1 MRIAVVA
8 NTTWYLFNFRLNLM
22 RALEQRGHQVVAVGP
37 ADDYVARIVA
47 EGFRHLAVP
56 FSGAGV
62 NPLREIRTVSGL
74 ARVFRENQIEAV
86 LSYTPKGNIYS
97 GLACITRGIPML
109 PNVSGLGRVF
119 NRPSALTVLVKVLY
133 WLVLR
138 RSPRVFFQNDED
150 LGLFV
155 GAGIVTRSRAEL
167 VSGSGVDLWR
177 FSPMPVTAQ
186 DKPGAAVFLLV
197 ARLLWEKGI
206 GEFVE
211 AARLVRK
218 EYPNARFQL
227 LGFFDVEN
235 RTSIPRSVVDAW
247 AAEGL
252 IEYLGTT
259 DDVRT
264 FLAAADCVVL
274 PSYYRE
280 GVPRSL
286 LEAAAMGRFV
296 ITTNAPGCRDTV
308 DDGVTGLLCKPRDPV
323 DLADKM
329 LQFLALD
336 QTSRT
341 AMGWAGRRKME
352 REFDERIVI
361 NRYLAVI
368 DAIAAN
374 VTA

>member
-8 NTTWYLFNFRLNLM
+8 NTSWYLFNFRLNLM
-22 RALEQRGHQVVAVGP
+22 RALEKAGHRVVAVGP
-37 ADDYVARIVA
+37 ADAYVERIVA
-47 EGFRHLAVP
+47 EGLRHVAVP
-56 FSGAGV
+56 FSGVGV
-62 NPLREIRTVSGL
+62 NPLREFRTVSGL
-74 ARVFRENQIEAV
+74 TRVFREDRIEAV

-97 GLACITRGIPML
+97 GLACITRGIPLL

-133 WLVLR
+133 RLALR
-138 RSPRVFFQNDED
+138 RSPTVFFQNDED

-155 GAGIVTRSRAEL
+155 GAGIVIRSRAERI
-167 VSGSGVDLWR
+167 SGSGVDLWR

-186 DKPGAAVFLLV
+186 DKPGAVVFLLV

-206 GEFVE
+206 GEFIE
-211 AARLVRK
+211 AARLVREQCPK
-218 EYPNARFQL
+218 ARFQL

-235 RTSIPRSVVDAW
+235 QTSIPRSTVDTW

-274 PSYYRE
+274 PSYRE
-280 GVPRSL
+280 GIPRSL

-296 ITTNAPGCRDTV
+296 IATNAPGCRDTV
-308 DDGVTGLLCKPRDPV
+308 DDGITGLLCKPRDAV

-329 LQFLALD
+329 LRFLALD
-336 QTSRT
+336 QASRT
-341 AMGWAGRRKME
+341 AMGEAGRRKME

-361 NRYLAVI
+361 NRYLAVV

-374 VTA
+374 GKA

>member
-8 NTTWYLFNFRLNLM
+8 NTSWYLFNFRLNLM
-22 RALEQRGHQVVAVGP
+22 RALEKGGHRVFAVGP
-37 ADDYVARIVA
+37 ADAYVERIVA
-47 EGFRHLAVP
+47 EGFRHVAVP
-56 FSGAGV
+56 FSGVGV
-62 NPLREIRTVSGL
+62 NPLREFRTVSGL
-74 ARVFRENQIEAV
+74 IRVFHENRIEAV

-97 GLACITRGIPML
+97 GMACMTRGIPLL
-109 PNVSGLGRVF
+109 PNVSGLGRAF
-119 NRPSALTVLVKVLY
+119 NRPSSLTVLVKVLY

-150 LGLFV
+150 LSLFV
-155 GAGIVTRSRAEL
+155 GAGIVTRSRAERI
-167 VSGSGVDLWR
+167 SGSGVDLWH

-186 DKPGAAVFLLV
+186 DEPRAAVFLLV

-206 GEFVE
+206 GEFIE
-211 AARLVRK
+211 AGRLVR
-218 EYPNARFQL
+218 EQYPTARFQL

-235 RTSIPRSVVDAW
+235 QTSIPRSTVDAW

-252 IEYLGTT
+252 IEYLGTS

-264 FLAAADCVVL
+264 FLAEADCVVL
-274 PSYYRE
+274 PSYRE

-296 ITTNAPGCRDTV
+296 IATNAPGCRDTV
-308 DDGVTGLLCKPRDPV
+308 DDGVTGLLCKPRDAV

-329 LQFLALD
+329 LRFLALERI
-336 QTSRT
+336 SRT
-341 AMGWAGRRKME
+341 AMGRAGRRKME

-361 NRYLAVI
+361 NRYLAAV
-368 DAIAAN
+368 DAIAASGK
-374 VTA
+374 A

>member
-8 NTTWYLFNFRLNLM
+8 NTSWYLFNFRLNLM
-22 RALEQRGHQVVAVGP
+22 RALEKGGHRVVAVGP
-37 ADDYVARIVA
+37 ADAYVERIVA
-47 EGFRHLAVP
+47 EGFRHVAVP
-56 FSGAGV
+56 FSGVGV
-62 NPLREIRTVSGL
+62 NPLHEFRTVSGL
-74 ARVFRENQIEAV
+74 IRVFRENQIEAV

-97 GLACITRGIPML
+97 GLACITRGIPLL
-109 PNVSGLGRVF
+109 PNVSGLGRAF

-133 WLVLR
+133 RLVLR

-155 GAGIVTRSRAEL
+155 GAGIVTRSRAERI
-167 VSGSGVDLWR
+167 SGSGVDLWR

-186 DKPGAAVFLLV
+186 DKPRAAVFLLV

-206 GEFVE
+206 GEFID
-211 AARLVRK
+211 AARLVR
-218 EYPNARFQL
+218 EQCPNARFQL

-235 RTSIPRSVVDAW
+235 QTSIPRSTVDAW

-274 PSYYRE
+274 PSYRE
-280 GVPRSL
+280 GIPRSL

-296 ITTNAPGCRDTV
+296 IATNAPGCRDTV
-308 DDGVTGLLCKPRDPV
+308 DDGVTGLLCKPRDVV

-329 LQFLALD
+329 LRFLALD
-336 QTSRT
+336 QVSRT
-341 AMGWAGRRKME
+341 AMGEAGRRKME

-361 NRYLAVI
+361 NRYLAVV

-374 VTA
+374 GKA